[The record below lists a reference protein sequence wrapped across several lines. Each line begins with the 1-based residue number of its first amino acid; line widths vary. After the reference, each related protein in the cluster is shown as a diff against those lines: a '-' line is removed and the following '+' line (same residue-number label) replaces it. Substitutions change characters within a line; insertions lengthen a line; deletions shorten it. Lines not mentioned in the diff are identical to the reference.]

1 MSRGKKRVF
10 RHLKSLILLISSVIL
25 IMIGVFALWIATLKI
40 PDLSSFQSRKVTES
54 TKIYDRTG
62 TVLLYDTGTNVK
74 STSVPLSSMSPYL
87 QKGTIAIEDS
97 NFYNNIGIEP
107 SSIFRAV
114 IANFLSGNYS
124 QGASTITQ
132 QVIKNSLLTQDKT
145 VTRKIKE
152 WILAIKITRLMSKDQ
167 ILEIYLNESPYGGT
181 IYGVEQASQTFFGKP
196 ASEITLAQS
205 AYLAAIPKAPTYY
218 SPYGKN
224 KKALDARQKLVLD
237 RMLSLGMITKEDY
250 DLAQKEKV
258 EFLTKNS
265 ENIRA
270 PHFVMYIRDYLI
282 QKYGEDSASVGGL
295 RVKTTL
301 DFDMQQ
307 KAEEVIKKFAPSI
320 EENYKASNA
329 SMVAIDPKTGD
340 ILTMV
345 GSKDYFSK
353 TIDGNYN
360 TALAKRQPGSTF
372 KPFVYS
378 TLFKKGY
385 TPETVLFDVRTEF
398 SSYCTPEGKPIN
410 PNDDPEKV
418 CYSPREF
425 DSIYPGPMTIRKALG
440 QSRNIPAVKA
450 LYLAGIPQSIQTAR
464 DLGITSL
471 NDPNKYGLTMVLGGG
486 EVSLL
491 EMTGAYATFANDG
504 IRNPTRSI
512 LEITD
517 SKGNVLESASL
528 YPSRSLD
535 SQIARQINSIL
546 ADNSVRI
553 NSLKPIADSVGR
565 KVTIKTGTTND
576 YRDVWAIGYT
586 PNIVVGAWAGNN
598 DNTPMS
604 QNIAGLIISPL
615 WGAFMSQVAKNYPPE
630 DFLPPPTPR
639 TDTKPVIRGIWQG
652 GISYNIDT
660 ISGKVATE
668 YTPKETLKEVVFN
681 DVHNILH
688 WVDKNNPN
696 GPIPTDPTKDTQYP
710 YWEYAVR
717 KWFDEWKVANPGFRE
732 TTNFEIPKETD
743 NVHVPDKFP
752 QVKIV
757 SPEQN
762 VSIDPNQQLSIKIRI
777 SGPNQPK
784 KVEVYLNDKYVLTKE
799 SDPLNISFVPADVG
813 NLSPVNTLS
822 VTVYD
827 SVYNKGQDSLSFQIR

>member
-1 MSRGKKRVF
+1 
-10 RHLKSLILLISSVIL
+10 
-25 IMIGVFALWIATLKI
+25 
-40 PDLSSFQSRKVTES
+40 
-54 TKIYDRTG
+54 
-62 TVLLYDTGTNVK
+62 
-74 STSVPLSSMSPYL
+74 
-87 QKGTIAIEDS
+87 
-97 NFYNNIGIEP
+97 
-107 SSIFRAV
+107 
-114 IANFLSGNYS
+114 
-124 QGASTITQ
+124 
-132 QVIKNSLLTQDKT
+132 
-145 VTRKIKE
+145 
-152 WILAIKITRLMSKDQ
+152 
-167 ILEIYLNESPYGGT
+167 
-181 IYGVEQASQTFFGKP
+181 
-196 ASEITLAQS
+196 
-205 AYLAAIPKAPTYY
+205 
-218 SPYGKN
+218 
-224 KKALDARQKLVLD
+224 
-237 RMLSLGMITKEDY
+237 
-250 DLAQKEKV
+250 
-258 EFLTKNS
+258 
-265 ENIRA
+265 
-270 PHFVMYIRDYLI
+270 
-282 QKYGEDSASVGGL
+282 
-295 RVKTTL
+295 
-301 DFDMQQ
+301 
-307 KAEEVIKKFAPSI
+307 
-320 EENYKASNA
+320 
-329 SMVAIDPKTGD
+329 
-340 ILTMV
+340 
-345 GSKDYFSK
+345 
-353 TIDGNYN
+353 
-360 TALAKRQPGSTF
+360 
-372 KPFVYS
+372 
-378 TLFKKGY
+378 
-385 TPETVLFDVRTEF
+385 
-398 SSYCTPEGKPIN
+398 
-410 PNDDPEKV
+410 
-418 CYSPREF
+418 
-425 DSIYPGPMTIRKALG
+425 MTIRKALG

>member
-1 MSRGKKRVF
+1 
-10 RHLKSLILLISSVIL
+10 
-25 IMIGVFALWIATLKI
+25 MIGVFALWIATLKI

-250 DLAQKEKV
+250 GLAQKEKV

-307 KAEEVIKKFAPSI
+307 KAEDVIKKFAPSI

-717 KWFDEWKVANPGFRE
+717 KWFDEWKVTNPGFKE

>member
-1 MSRGKKRVF
+1 
-10 RHLKSLILLISSVIL
+10 
-25 IMIGVFALWIATLKI
+25 MIGVFALWIATLKI

>member
-1 MSRGKKRVF
+1 
-10 RHLKSLILLISSVIL
+10 
-25 IMIGVFALWIATLKI
+25 MIGVFALWIATLKI

-250 DLAQKEKV
+250 GLAQKEKV